1 MWTIYVTN
9 DNCPDYTWGYTE
21 KQTRKAF
28 ADIVRGHLDEMKRTD
43 GWAEADRDRY
53 NMAVTQEA
61 LCFVEH
67 YPERKD
73 ELIRRIR
80 EGRVYVSPYLCNS
93 LWAFQGVEGALRTF
107 YPARRLERDWG
118 ISFEVAE
125 HIEEPSLPWG
135 VASILAGCGIRWLS
149 VPFYKYDST
158 FTGLRNP
165 PAFAF
170 EGPDG
175 ETIRV
180 VMDPW
185 ACGRHSY
192 MQGARLLRGGQ
203 AAASQWVAHYA
214 RMGKD
219 YPARAILA
227 SGTHGDIS
235 PASGGQARQYAEA
248 IRKHNARPAGGPRLV
263 NAALPQFCTAIDAAH
278 AHAPFLQT
286 IRGSFGHSW
295 DLWPVCLAKY
305 AADMREGARRML
317 AAEALLALAAH
328 RRPDLY
334 QATRADRERA
344 EWCWAMLSDHAWN
357 GTNDRNKRHN
367 ADLRRDWGRELNRI
381 AGELT
386 RRGWAALGI
395 RPAGDGV
402 ALFNSLSLA
411 RRGPVRVDAAAGG
424 VAAFS
429 RDAELPSQVVRE
441 DGTSRLYFLSPEVAG
456 FGVEQ
461 VSLRAGPRPKPG
473 AGRLHATPQRL
484 ESPYYRLRLDPK
496 TGGFASVVH
505 KPTGAEL
512 VAPGSRR
519 RLCQTI
525 YYTDREHVLEDVRS
539 EVTAAG
545 PVLARL
551 RVTGRVHGIDV
562 TNCVTVYG
570 ELDRVDFRLR
580 LVARRG
586 HAVGRGGGSAAP
598 ADRRPA
604 VRDGRPRAGHRH
616 VPQAGRRPGGRLY
629 PAPVGDGGTIRPGA
643 HRREGLRH
651 GRAHR
656 PARARPEGAG
666 SRGRRRE
673 ARTQGPRLR
682 SRPPSALKARAGRRA
697 RFRGFGETPPPAQT
711 TAGPRCRASRPGS
724 HLLDQV
730 PTGRSTAPPAD
741 QATQRAGAQQAQCH
755 GLGNGD
761 RPVGD
766 VRHVLGI
773 AEVAPAAGVAV
784 GKNQLPRPIEDAR
797 GVHVDGSD
805 EARGRLGAGLRHHF
819 ATLEVAVAVR
829 IARVLVR
836 IVLALVVVGE
846 DGPGHQAVHRIDVRS
861 GARVGDAPAA
871 DRHDLAVQVHADD
884 GISARDVNVDRLHRG
899 VFVEQMVADDDD
911 GHGQRA
917 GGAEKQQHGADNTG
931 SELHLPILASGDPRS
946 SDNLSSIC
954 TPGRPNCQVP
964 SARPFAA

>member
-1 MWTIYVTN
+1 MRHLRIVAAICASAAASSAATPAPKDAAMWTIYVTN

-248 IRKHNARPAGGPRLV
+248 IRKHNAQPPGRPRLV

-295 DLWPVCLAKY
+295 DLWPVCLARY
-305 AADMREGARRML
+305 VADMREGARRML

-328 RRPDLY
+328 RRPGLH

-357 GTNDRNKRHN
+357 GTNDQNKRHN

-570 ELDRVDFRLR
+570 ELDRVDFDLRVHKPPTREKQRLCHAFPVVR
-580 LVARRG
+580 EGSALRIETTGAVIRPRPAPDGDLLPGADARRF
-586 HAVGRGGGSAAP
+586 AVQGFVDASPPNGVGVTIAP
-598 ADRRPA
+598 LDAFALRTDLKPITFEALGNDQNYREVVQDQHG
-604 VRDGRPRAGHRH
+604 VRDFRFRYALR
-616 VPQAGRRPGGRLY
+616 
-629 PAPVGDGGTIRPGA
+629 A
-643 HRREGLRH
+643 HRRGYRRADAFAWSRDAATPLVAAA
-651 GRAHR
+651 GRLPRRTDALPSVTVD
-656 PARARPEGAG
+656 PARAIATCLKPADDPAG
-666 SRGRRRE
+666 GCILRLWETGGRSGPVRIGVKGFATA
-673 ARTQGPRLR
+673 ARTDLLERDLKALEVAGGGV
-682 SRPPSALKARAGRRA
+682 RPALKAH
-697 RFRGFGETPPPAQT
+697 GFA
-711 TAGPRCRASRPGS
+711 
-724 HLLDQV
+724 
-730 PTGRSTAPPAD
+730 
-741 QATQRAGAQQAQCH
+741 
-755 GLGNGD
+755 
-761 RPVGD
+761 
-766 VRHVLGI
+766 
-773 AEVAPAAGVAV
+773 
-784 GKNQLPRPIEDAR
+784 
-797 GVHVDGSD
+797 
-805 EARGRLGAGLRHHF
+805 
-819 ATLEVAVAVR
+819 AVR
-829 IARVLVR
+829 LRR
-836 IVLALVVVGE
+836 
-846 DGPGHQAVHRIDVRS
+846 
-861 GARVGDAPAA
+861 
-871 DRHDLAVQVHADD
+871 
-884 GISARDVNVDRLHRG
+884 
-899 VFVEQMVADDDD
+899 
-911 GHGQRA
+911 
-917 GGAEKQQHGADNTG
+917 
-931 SELHLPILASGDPRS
+931 
-946 SDNLSSIC
+946 
-954 TPGRPNCQVP
+954 
-964 SARPFAA
+964 